1 MSFLKKATRF
11 VVVLAVLLIAI
22 AGAAFYHWAHAPLTL
37 HPDTLDITVLPHSS
51 LRSVAAQLESGGLPA
66 DRRLFEAMTRLL
78 GRSTSLKSGNYEFK
92 SGVTPYQ
99 ALQKVARGDV
109 NQYVV
114 TIIEGWTF
122 ARMRAEL
129 DDNPMLRHDTR
140 EMSEAQILAALNAP
154 QRAPEGL
161 FFPDTYLFPKG
172 TSDIDILSRA
182 YRVGRLR
189 LAEAWRARAP
199 GLPYQN
205 EYEAL
210 IMASLVEKETGRAGD
225 RAQVAAVFVNR
236 LRVGMPLQTDPSVIY
251 GMGAS
256 YRAPLA
262 RRDLSIDSPYNT
274 YTRGGLP
281 PTPIALPGVASLEA
295 ALHPADTR
303 SLYFVAR
310 GDGSSEF
317 STTLEEHNRAVNR
330 YLRGK

>member
-1 MSFLKKATRF
+1 MSFLKKATRI
-11 VVVLAVLLIAI
+11 VVALVVLSVAS
-22 AGAAFYHWAHAPLTL
+22 AGAVFYQWARTPLTL

-51 LRSVAAQLESGGLPA
+51 LRSVAAQLESGGLPV
-66 DRRLFEAMTRLL
+66 DCYLFEAMTRLL
-78 GRSTSLKSGNYEFK
+78 GRATTLKSGNYEFK

-99 ALQKVARGDV
+99 VLRKLARGDV
-109 NQYVV
+109 NQYAV
-114 TIIEGWTF
+114 ILIEGWTF
-122 ARMRAEL
+122 ARLRTEL
-129 DDNPMLRHDTR
+129 DNNPMLRHDTR
-140 EMSEAQILAALNAP
+140 EMSEAQIMAALHAP

-161 FFPDTYLFPKG
+161 FFPDTYLFPKD

-182 YRVGRLR
+182 YRVGRLK

-199 GLPYQN
+199 GLPYRN

-210 IMASLVEKETGRAGD
+210 ILASLVEKETGRAAE

-236 LRVGMPLQTDPSVIY
+236 LRAGMPLQTDPSVIY
-251 GMGAS
+251 GMGAA
-256 YRAPLA
+256 YRPPLT
-262 RRDLSIDSPYNT
+262 RRDLSVDGPYNT

-281 PTPIALPGVASLEA
+281 PTPIAQPGAAALEA
-295 ALHPADTR
+295 ALHPAATR

-317 STTLEEHNRAVNR
+317 SATLEAHNRAVNR